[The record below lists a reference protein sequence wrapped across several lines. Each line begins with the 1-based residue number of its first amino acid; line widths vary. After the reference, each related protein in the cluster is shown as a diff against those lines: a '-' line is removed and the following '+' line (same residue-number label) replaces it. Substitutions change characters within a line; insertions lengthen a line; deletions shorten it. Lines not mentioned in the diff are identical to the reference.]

1 MTTNQGATTIDRLIA
16 IGLALLAASAAA
28 AEPNPTDNPSSFTP
42 QRDAAVVYVKERSF
56 YISRMA
62 QRCRKILDMPE
73 SPDSQPEAT
82 AWNAANRRYSTAVA
96 IYESK
101 QQPADPI
108 QAFQS
113 SLALGKERLKSA
125 YAKADRELDSSDDR
139 TLRCNRFFADSQA
152 GKLDITPQDEH
163 YEVLEGIAR
172 EFVRR

>member
-1 MTTNQGATTIDRLIA
+1 MTANQGATTIDRLIA

-101 QQPADPI
+101 QQPRSHTGLPVIPRPGQGTLEKRVREGRSRTGFERRQDA
-108 QAFQS
+108 AMQS
-113 SLALGKERLKSA
+113 VLCGQPS
-125 YAKADRELDSSDDR
+125 REAR
-139 TLRCNRFFADSQA
+139 HHAA
-152 GKLDITPQDEH
+152 G
-163 YEVLEGIAR
+163 
-172 EFVRR
+172 